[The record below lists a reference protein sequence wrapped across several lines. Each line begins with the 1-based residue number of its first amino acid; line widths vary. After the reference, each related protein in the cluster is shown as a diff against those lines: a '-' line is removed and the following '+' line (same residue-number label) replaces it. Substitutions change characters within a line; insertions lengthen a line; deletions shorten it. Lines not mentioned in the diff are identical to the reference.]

1 MSKQSRQTKPNPYL
15 EPMHSI
21 GYLAR
26 VNFRL
31 FSKALEDMT
40 LKHGVSA
47 GQWRLL
53 RVLWEKENITQR
65 ELSEL
70 TATKEGTTVQAVR
83 SLISAG
89 LAVRTP
95 CLEDKRKVYI
105 SLTPKARQLK
115 AKLMPMVV
123 AVNEQALAG
132 IDPADVAIARRVLSL
147 THTNLSASLDAE
159 RD

>member
-70 TATKEGTTVQAVR
+70 TATK
-83 SLISAG
+83 
-89 LAVRTP
+89 
-95 CLEDKRKVYI
+95 
-105 SLTPKARQLK
+105 
-115 AKLMPMVV
+115 
-123 AVNEQALAG
+123 
-132 IDPADVAIARRVLSL
+132 
-147 THTNLSASLDAE
+147 
-159 RD
+159 